1 MTIRGEMFVSRKTHS
16 AVLIAV
22 ISLGIILCERV
33 FTYQDVAYGI
43 ILALFLALVIYLVIP
58 VIKIGQPVTDCGESL
73 VLIPIYT
80 THLFSTL
87 VLPKPGT
94 LSL

>member
-1 MTIRGEMFVSRKTHS
+1 MSVSRKTRS
-16 AVLIAV
+16 AVLIYI
-22 ISLGIILCERV
+22 ISLGITLCEWV
-33 FTYQDVAYGI
+33 FAYQDVAYGI

-58 VIKIGQPVTDCGESL
+58 VIKIGQPVTDCAES
-73 VLIPIYT
+73 
-80 THLFSTL
+80 L